1 MKKTIAL
8 LTAACLLLAGCQLN
22 SQKSEP
28 GAATD
33 SAVITTDSSGN
44 GAGATA
50 SGQNATL
57 GYDWTQ
63 NDDKSAGSDASQIP
77 VPEIDDSADQT
88 LFTFSQMSLINNE
101 LAEIVPDDNYRTTY
115 EVFVYSFADSNG
127 DGIGDLNGLYDNLG
141 YINDGQPSSGM
152 DLSAGEIWLMPIFPS
167 PTYHKYDTT
176 NYMDIDPAYGTLE
189 DFDKLLKECHARG
202 INVILD
208 LALNHTSTEHP
219 WFLAAKDYLEKL
231 PAGKDPVKDECPYVW
246 YYTFSREQ
254 YPGFVPMDDTWYY
267 EARFWE
273 GMPDLNLSTPEVRN
287 ELSTIMKFWLDR
299 GVDGFRLDAVTSY
312 YTDNRD
318 GNMEFMKW
326 VADTVHGINPK
337 AYLVAEAWTD
347 QSSYASYYSTGVN
360 SFFDFAYSGADG
372 IIAQTVRGNMS
383 AKSFAESL
391 ANEENLYSSI
401 NEHFINAPFYTNH
414 DMPRSAGYYADDD
427 GSHTKLAGALNLLMT
442 GNAFVYY
449 GEELGMMGSGK
460 DPNYRAPMY
469 WISED
474 EYTVADAGTAAG
486 TEAKIEADTKAVETK
501 TEADSKTTEAKAET
515 DTKDTTATAEADSKA
530 VAKTEADTKT
540 TEAKTEAD
548 PKATAA
554 KAEADSKAAGS
565 ETRAEVKMVEQ
576 EMSDMMCD
584 GPAEIDNFAMKFGS
598 AYSQTSGE
606 YSIFNYYRNAIR
618 IRNSFPVIARGRTAV
633 DYDRTNDSVAAF
645 TRRNPD
651 GKDDPVEIF
660 LNSTDKP
667 ASVDISGSDFKEL
680 KAVLTVSSDEV
691 MLEGTT
697 LTLPAFGICVLGESK

>member
-8 LTAACLLLAGCQLN
+8 LTAACLLLSGCQLN

-33 SAVITTDSSGN
+33 SAAQALDSSGS
-44 GAGATA
+44 GANATA
-50 SGQNATL
+50 SGQGATL

-63 NDDKSAGSDASQIP
+63 NDDKSAGSDTSQVP
-77 VPEIDDSADQT
+77 VPEMDAEDDQT
-88 LFTFSQMSLINNE
+88 LFTFSQMSLLNNE
-101 LAEIVPDDNYRTTY
+101 LSEIVPEDNYRTTY

-312 YTDNRD
+312 YTDNPD
-318 GNMEFMKW
+318 GNKEFMKW

-360 SFFDFAYSGADG
+360 SFFDFAYSGANG
-372 IIAQTVRGNMS
+372 IIARTVNGTMS
-383 AKSFAESL
+383 AKSYAESL
-391 ANEENLYSSI
+391 VNEENLYSSV

-414 DMPRSAGYYADDD
+414 DMPRSAGYYATDD
-427 GSHTKLAGALNLLMT
+427 SSRTKFAGALNLLMT

-474 EYTVADAGTAAG
+474 EYTAVDAGAG
-486 TEAKIEADTKAVETK
+486 NGTGAETKADSKAAETK
-501 TEADSKTTEAKAET
+501 TEADSKAAETKTEADKKTTEAKAE
-515 DTKDTTATAEADSKA
+515 ADSKA
-530 VAKTEADTKT
+530 A
-540 TEAKTEAD
+540 EAKT
-548 PKATAA
+548 
-554 KAEADSKAAGS
+554 EADSKAAGS

-576 EMSDMMCD
+576 DMRDMMCD
-584 GPAEIDNFAMKFGS
+584 GPAEMDNFKMKFGS
-598 AYSQTSGE
+598 AYSQVSDE

-618 IRNSFPVIARGRTAV
+618 IRNSFPVIARGRTTV
-633 DYDRTNDSVAAF
+633 DYDRTNDFIAAF
-645 TRRNPD
+645 TRKDPE
-651 GKDDPVEIF
+651 GKYEPVEIF
-660 LNSTDKP
+660 INSTNQP
-667 ASVDISGSDFKEL
+667 ASVDISGSDMREL
-680 KAVLTVSSDEV
+680 RAILTVSSDEV
-691 MLEGTT
+691 VLDDTK
-697 LTLPAFGICVLGESK
+697 LTLPAFGICVLGQTE

>member
-8 LTAACLLLAGCQLN
+8 LTAACLLLGGCQLN

-33 SAVITTDSSGN
+33 SAVIATDSSGS
-44 GAGATA
+44 GANAA
-50 SGQNATL
+50 APGQGATL

-63 NDDKSAGSDASQIP
+63 NDDKSADSDTSQVP
-77 VPEIDDSADQT
+77 VPEMDAEDDQT

-101 LAEIVPDDNYRTTY
+101 LSEIVPEDNYRTTY

-127 DGIGDLNGLYDNLG
+127 DGVGDLNGLYDNLG

-176 NYMDIDPAYGTLE
+176 NYMDIDPVYGTLE

-219 WFLAAKDYLEKL
+219 WFLAAKEYLEKL

-312 YTDNRD
+312 YTDNPD
-318 GNMEFMKW
+318 GNKEFMKW

-337 AYLVAEAWTD
+337 AYLVAEAGTD
-347 QSSYASYYSTGVN
+347 HSSYASYYSTGVN

-391 ANEENLYSSI
+391 ANEENLYSSV
-401 NEHFINAPFYTNH
+401 NDHFINAPFYTNH
-414 DMPRSAGYYADDD
+414 DMPRSAGYYGDDD
-427 GSHTKLAGALNLLMT
+427 GPRTKLAGALNLLMT

-449 GEELGMMGSGK
+449 GEELGMTGSGK

-469 WISED
+469 WISEE
-474 EYTVADAGTAAG
+474 EYNTADAGAENG
-486 TEAKIEADTKAVETK
+486 TG
-501 TEADSKTTEAKAET
+501 
-515 DTKDTTATAEADSKA
+515 
-530 VAKTEADTKT
+530 AKTEADTKAAKVNPEADSKA
-540 TEAKTEAD
+540 TEAKT
-548 PKATAA
+548 
-554 KAEADSKAAGS
+554 EADSKAAGS
-565 ETRAEVKMVEQ
+565 ETRAEVKMIEQ
-576 EMSDMMCD
+576 EMHDMMCD
-584 GPAEIDNFAMKFGS
+584 GPAEMDSFAMKFGS
-598 AYSQTSGE
+598 AYSQISDE

-618 IRNSFPVIARGRTAV
+618 IRNSFPVIARGRTTV

-645 TRRNPD
+645 TRRDPD
-651 GKDDPVEIF
+651 GKYEPVEIF
-660 LNSTDKP
+660 INSTDKP
-667 ASVDISGSDFKEL
+667 ASVDITGSDFRNL
-680 KAVLTVSSDEV
+680 RAVLTVSSDEV
-691 MLEGTT
+691 LLDGTT
-697 LTLPAFGICVLGESK
+697 LALPAFGICVLGETK

>member
-8 LTAACLLLAGCQLN
+8 LTAACLLLGGCQLN

-33 SAVITTDSSGN
+33 SAVIATDSSGS
-44 GAGATA
+44 GANAA
-50 SGQNATL
+50 APGQGATL

-63 NDDKSAGSDASQIP
+63 NDDKSAGSDASQVP
-77 VPEIDDSADQT
+77 VPEMDAADDQT

-101 LAEIVPDDNYRTTY
+101 LAETAPDDNYRTTY
-115 EVFVYSFADSNG
+115 EVFVYSFADSDG

-152 DLSAGEIWLMPIFPS
+152 DLSVGEIWLMPIFPS

-176 NYMDIDPAYGTLE
+176 NYMDVDPAYGTLE

-219 WFLAAKDYLEKL
+219 WFLAAKEYLEKL

-312 YTDNRD
+312 YTDNPD
-318 GNMEFMKW
+318 GNMEFMRW

-372 IIAQTVRGNMS
+372 IIAQTARGNMS

-427 GSHTKLAGALNLLMT
+427 GPRTKLAGALNLLMT

-474 EYTVADAGTAAG
+474 ECDAAGAGDEAGTG
-486 TEAKIEADTKAVETK
+486 AKIEADT
-501 TEADSKTTEAKAET
+501 
-515 DTKDTTATAEADSKA
+515 
-530 VAKTEADTKT
+530 
-540 TEAKTEAD
+540 
-548 PKATAA
+548 
-554 KAEADSKAAGS
+554 KAAGS
-565 ETRAEVKMVEQ
+565 ETRAEVKMIEQ

-584 GPAEIDNFAMKFGS
+584 GPAEMDKFTMKFGS
-598 AYSQTSGE
+598 AYSQISDE

-645 TRRNPD
+645 TRKDPA
-651 GKDDPVEIF
+651 GKYEPVEIF
-660 LNSTDKP
+660 INSTGEP
-667 ASVDISGSDFKEL
+667 ASVDISGSDLREL

-691 MLEGTT
+691 MLDGTT
-697 LTLPAFGICVLGESK
+697 LTLPAFGICVLGESG

>member
-8 LTAACLLLAGCQLN
+8 LTAACLLLGGCQLN

-33 SAVITTDSSGN
+33 SAVIATDSSGS
-44 GAGATA
+44 GANAA
-50 SGQNATL
+50 APGQDATL

-63 NDDKSAGSDASQIP
+63 NDDKSTGSDASQVP
-77 VPEIDDSADQT
+77 VPEMDAEDDQT

-101 LAEIVPDDNYRTTY
+101 LAETVPDDNYRTTY

-219 WFLAAKDYLEKL
+219 WFLAAKEYLEKL

-312 YTDNRD
+312 YTDNPD

-372 IIAQTVRGNMS
+372 IIAQTARGNMS

-427 GSHTKLAGALNLLMT
+427 GPRTKLAGALNLLMT

-474 EYTVADAGTAAG
+474 ECDAAGAGDEAGTG
-486 TEAKIEADTKAVETK
+486 AKIEADTKAAETKAEADSKAAETK
-501 TEADSKTTEAKAET
+501 TEADTKAAEAK
-515 DTKDTTATAEADSKA
+515 AEADSKA
-530 VAKTEADTKT
+530 AETKTEADTKT
-540 TEAKTEAD
+540 TEAKVEAD
-548 PKATAA
+548 T
-554 KAEADSKAAGS
+554 KAAGS

-584 GPAEIDNFAMKFGS
+584 GPAEMDNFAMKFGS
-598 AYSQTSGE
+598 AYSQISDE

-618 IRNSFPVIARGRTAV
+618 IRNSFPVIARGRTVV

-645 TRRNPD
+645 TRKDSD
-651 GKDDPVEIF
+651 GKYEPVEIF
-660 LNSTDKP
+660 INSTSEP
-667 ASVDISGSDFKEL
+667 ASVDITGSDFREL

-691 MLEGTT
+691 MLDGTT

>member
-8 LTAACLLLAGCQLN
+8 LTAACLLLGGCQLN

-28 GAATD
+28 GAAAN
-33 SAVITTDSSGN
+33 SAVIATDSSGN
-44 GAGATA
+44 A
-50 SGQNATL
+50 SGAEESGQDAAI

-63 NDDKSAGSDASQIP
+63 KDDKSADSAESQIP
-77 VPEIDDSADQT
+77 VPEMDDAADQT
-88 LFTFSQMSLINNE
+88 LFTFSQMGLINNE
-101 LAEIVPDDNYRTTY
+101 LAEVIPDDNYRTTY
-115 EVFVYSFADSNG
+115 EVFVYSFADSDG

-141 YINDGQPSSGM
+141 YINDGQPSSGV

-189 DFDKLLKECHARG
+189 DFDKLLNECHARG

-219 WFLAAKDYLEKL
+219 WFLAAKEYLKNL

-254 YPGFVPMDDTWYY
+254 YPGFVPMDGTWYY

-312 YTDNRD
+312 YTDNPD

-391 ANEENLYSSI
+391 ANEENLYSSV
-401 NEHFINAPFYTNH
+401 NDHFINAPFYTNH
-414 DMPRSAGYYADDD
+414 DMPRSAGYYGDDD
-427 GSHTKLAGALNLLMT
+427 GPRTKLAGALNLLMT

-449 GEELGMMGSGK
+449 GEELGMTGSGK

-469 WISED
+469 WISEE
-474 EYTVADAGTAAG
+474 EYNTADAGAENG
-486 TEAKIEADTKAVETK
+486 TG
-501 TEADSKTTEAKAET
+501 
-515 DTKDTTATAEADSKA
+515 
-530 VAKTEADTKT
+530 AKTEADTKAAKVNPEADSKA
-540 TEAKTEAD
+540 TEAKT
-548 PKATAA
+548 
-554 KAEADSKAAGS
+554 EADSKAAGS
-565 ETRAEVKMVEQ
+565 ETRAEVKMIEQ
-576 EMSDMMCD
+576 EMHDMMCD
-584 GPAEIDNFAMKFGS
+584 GPAEMDSFAMKFGS
-598 AYSQTSGE
+598 AYSQISDE

-618 IRNSFPVIARGRTAV
+618 IRNSFPVIARGRTTV

-645 TRRNPD
+645 TRRDPD
-651 GKDDPVEIF
+651 GKYEPVEIII
-660 LNSTDKP
+660 NSTDKP
-667 ASVDISGSDFKEL
+667 ASVDITGSDFRNL
-680 KAVLTVSSDEV
+680 RAVLTVSSDEV
-691 MLEGTT
+691 VLNDNN
-697 LTLPAFGICVLGESK
+697 LTLPAFGICVLGETK

>member
-8 LTAACLLLAGCQLN
+8 LTAACLLLGGCQLN

-28 GAATD
+28 GAAAN
-33 SAVITTDSSGN
+33 SAVIATDSSGN
-44 GAGATA
+44 A
-50 SGQNATL
+50 SGAEESGQDAAI

-63 NDDKSAGSDASQIP
+63 KDDKSADSAESQIP
-77 VPEIDDSADQT
+77 VPEMDDAADQT
-88 LFTFSQMSLINNE
+88 LFTFSQMGLINNE
-101 LAEIVPDDNYRTTY
+101 LAEVIPDDNYRTTY
-115 EVFVYSFADSNG
+115 EVFVYSFADSDG

-141 YINDGQPSSGM
+141 YINDGQPSSGV

-189 DFDKLLKECHARG
+189 DFDKLLNECHARG

-219 WFLAAKDYLEKL
+219 WFLAAKEYLKNL

-254 YPGFVPMDDTWYY
+254 YPGFVPMDGTWYY

-312 YTDNRD
+312 YTDNPD

-391 ANEENLYSSI
+391 ANEENLYSSV
-401 NEHFINAPFYTNH
+401 NDHFINAPFYTNH
-414 DMPRSAGYYADDD
+414 DMPRSAGYYGDDD
-427 GSHTKLAGALNLLMT
+427 GPRTKLAGALNLLMT

-449 GEELGMMGSGK
+449 GEELGMTGSGK

-469 WISED
+469 WISEE
-474 EYTVADAGTAAG
+474 EYNTADAGAENG
-486 TEAKIEADTKAVETK
+486 TG
-501 TEADSKTTEAKAET
+501 
-515 DTKDTTATAEADSKA
+515 
-530 VAKTEADTKT
+530 AKTEADTKAAKVNPEADSKA
-540 TEAKTEAD
+540 TEAKT
-548 PKATAA
+548 
-554 KAEADSKAAGS
+554 EADSKAAGS
-565 ETRAEVKMVEQ
+565 ETRAEVKIIEQ
-576 EMSDMMCD
+576 EMHDMMCD
-584 GPAEIDNFAMKFGS
+584 GPTEMDSFAMKFGS
-598 AYSQTSGE
+598 AYSQISDE

-633 DYDRTNDSVAAF
+633 DYDRTNDSVTAF
-645 TRRNPD
+645 TRREPD
-651 GKDDPVEIF
+651 GKYEPVEIF
-660 LNSTDKP
+660 INSTDKP
-667 ASVDISGSDFKEL
+667 ASVDISGSNFKEL
-680 KAVLTVSSDEV
+680 RAVLTVSSDEV
-691 MLEGTT
+691 LLDGTT
-697 LTLPAFGICVLGESK
+697 LALPAFGICVLGETR

>member
-8 LTAACLLLAGCQLN
+8 LTAACLLLGGCQLN

-28 GAATD
+28 GAAAN
-33 SAVITTDSSGN
+33 SAVIATDSSGN
-44 GAGATA
+44 A
-50 SGQNATL
+50 SGAEESGQDAAI

-63 NDDKSAGSDASQIP
+63 KDDKSADSAESQIP
-77 VPEIDDSADQT
+77 VPEMDDAADQT
-88 LFTFSQMSLINNE
+88 LFTFSQMGLINNE
-101 LAEIVPDDNYRTTY
+101 LAEVIPDDNYRTTY
-115 EVFVYSFADSNG
+115 EVFVYSFADSDG

-141 YINDGQPSSGM
+141 YINDGQPSSGV

-189 DFDKLLKECHARG
+189 DFDKLLNECHARG

-219 WFLAAKDYLEKL
+219 WFLAAKEYLKNL

-254 YPGFVPMDDTWYY
+254 YPGFVPMDGTWYY

-312 YTDNRD
+312 YTDNPD

-391 ANEENLYSSI
+391 ANEENLYSSV
-401 NEHFINAPFYTNH
+401 NDHFINAPFYTNH
-414 DMPRSAGYYADDD
+414 DMPRSAGYYGDDD
-427 GSHTKLAGALNLLMT
+427 GPRTKLAGALNLLMT

-449 GEELGMMGSGK
+449 GEELGMTGSGK

-469 WISED
+469 WISEE
-474 EYTVADAGTAAG
+474 EYNTADAGAENG
-486 TEAKIEADTKAVETK
+486 TG
-501 TEADSKTTEAKAET
+501 
-515 DTKDTTATAEADSKA
+515 
-530 VAKTEADTKT
+530 AKTEADTKAAKVNPEADSKA
-540 TEAKTEAD
+540 TEAKT
-548 PKATAA
+548 
-554 KAEADSKAAGS
+554 EADSKAAGS
-565 ETRAEVKMVEQ
+565 ETRAEVKMIEQ
-576 EMSDMMCD
+576 EMHDMMCD
-584 GPAEIDNFAMKFGS
+584 GPAEMDSFAMKFGS
-598 AYSQTSGE
+598 AYSQISDE

-633 DYDRTNDSVAAF
+633 DYDRTNDSVTAF
-645 TRRNPD
+645 TRREPD
-651 GKDDPVEIF
+651 GKYEPVEIF
-660 LNSTDKP
+660 INSTDQP
-667 ASVDISGSDFKEL
+667 ASVDISGSNFKEL
-680 KAVLTVSSDEV
+680 RAVLTVSSDEV
-691 MLEGTT
+691 LLDGTT
-697 LTLPAFGICVLGESK
+697 LALPAFGICVLGETK

>member
-8 LTAACLLLAGCQLN
+8 LTAACLLLGGCQLN

-33 SAVITTDSSGN
+33 SAVIATDSSGS
-44 GAGATA
+44 GANSAA
-50 SGQNATL
+50 PGQGATL

-63 NDDKSAGSDASQIP
+63 NDDKSAGSDASQVP
-77 VPEIDDSADQT
+77 VPEMDAADDQT

-101 LAEIVPDDNYRTTY
+101 LAETAPDDNYRTTY
-115 EVFVYSFADSNG
+115 EVFVYSFADSDG

-176 NYMDIDPAYGTLE
+176 NYMDVDPAYGTLE

-219 WFLAAKDYLEKL
+219 WFLAAKEYLEKL

-312 YTDNRD
+312 YTDNPD
-318 GNMEFMKW
+318 GNMEFMRW

-372 IIAQTVRGNMS
+372 IIAQTARGNMS

-427 GSHTKLAGALNLLMT
+427 GPRTKLAGALNLLMT

-474 EYTVADAGTAAG
+474 ECDAAGAGDEAGTG
-486 TEAKIEADTKAVETK
+486 AKIEADTKAAEAK
-501 TEADSKTTEAKAET
+501 TEADSE
-515 DTKDTTATAEADSKA
+515 
-530 VAKTEADTKT
+530 T

-554 KAEADSKAAGS
+554 KAEADSKAAETKTEADTKTTEAKVEADSKAAGS
-565 ETRAEVKMVEQ
+565 ETRAEVKMIEQ

-584 GPAEIDNFAMKFGS
+584 GPAEMDKFTMKFGS
-598 AYSQTSGE
+598 AYSQISDE

-645 TRRNPD
+645 TRKDSD
-651 GKDDPVEIF
+651 GKYEPVEIF
-660 LNSTDKP
+660 INSTSEP
-667 ASVDISGSDFKEL
+667 ASVDITGSDLREL
-680 KAVLTVSSDEV
+680 KAVLTVSSDKV
-691 MLEGTT
+691 MLDGTT
-697 LTLPAFGICVLGESK
+697 LTLPAFGICVMGEAK

>member
-8 LTAACLLLAGCQLN
+8 LTAACLLLGGCQLN

-33 SAVITTDSSGN
+33 SAVIATDSSES
-44 GAGATA
+44 GANAA
-50 SGQNATL
+50 APGQGATL

-63 NDDKSAGSDASQIP
+63 NDDKSAGSDTSQVP
-77 VPEIDDSADQT
+77 VPEMDAEDDQT

-101 LAEIVPDDNYRTTY
+101 LSEIVSEDNYRTTY

-219 WFLAAKDYLEKL
+219 WFLAAKEYLEKL

-372 IIAQTVRGNMS
+372 IIAQTAKGNMS

-391 ANEENLYSSI
+391 ANEENLYSSV

-427 GSHTKLAGALNLLMT
+427 GPRTKLAGALNLLMT

-469 WISED
+469 WISDD
-474 EYTVADAGTAAG
+474 EYSAADAG
-486 TEAKIEADTKAVETK
+486 
-501 TEADSKTTEAKAET
+501 AE
-515 DTKDTTATAEADSKA
+515 
-530 VAKTEADTKT
+530 
-540 TEAKTEAD
+540 
-548 PKATAA
+548 A
-554 KAEADSKAAGS
+554 KAEADTKAAGS
-565 ETRAEVKMVEQ
+565 ETRAEVKMIEQ

-584 GPAEIDNFAMKFGS
+584 GPAEMDNFTMKFGS
-598 AYSQTSGE
+598 AYSQTSDE

-645 TRRNPD
+645 TRRDPE
-651 GKDDPVEIF
+651 GKYEPVEIF
-660 LNSTDKP
+660 INSTDKS
-667 ASVDISGSDFKEL
+667 ASVDISGSDFREL

-691 MLEGTT
+691 MLDGTT
-697 LTLPAFGICVLGESK
+697 LTLPAFGICVLEESK

>member
-8 LTAACLLLAGCQLN
+8 LTAACLLLGGCQLN

-28 GAATD
+28 VVAAD
-33 SAVITTDSSGN
+33 STAQTTDSSEN
-44 GAGATA
+44 GAGAA
-50 SGQNATL
+50 ESGQDATL

-63 NDDKSAGSDASQIP
+63 KGDTSTDSAESQIP
-77 VPEIDDSADQT
+77 VPEMDAEDDQT

-101 LAEIVPDDNYRTTY
+101 LAETVPDDNYRTTY
-115 EVFVYSFADSNG
+115 EVFVYSFADSDG
-127 DGIGDLNGLYDNLG
+127 DGIGDLNGLCDNLG

-337 AYLVAEAWTD
+337 AYLVAEAWMD

-372 IIAQTVRGNMS
+372 IIAQTARGNMS

-391 ANEENLYSSI
+391 ANEENLYSSV

-427 GSHTKLAGALNLLMT
+427 GSRIKLAGALNLLMT

-474 EYTVADAGTAAG
+474 ECDAAGAGDGAGTG
-486 TEAKIEADTKAVETK
+486 AKTKVDTKTAEVK
-501 TEADSKTTEAKAET
+501 TEADSEATEAKP
-515 DTKDTTATAEADSKA
+515 EADS
-530 VAKTEADTKT
+530 E
-540 TEAKTEAD
+540 
-548 PKATAA
+548 
-554 KAEADSKAAGS
+554 AAGS
-565 ETRAEVKMVEQ
+565 ETRAEIKMIEQ
-576 EMSDMMCD
+576 EMSDMMCN
-584 GPAEIDNFAMKFGS
+584 GPAEMDNFTMKFGS
-598 AYSQTSGE
+598 AYSQTSDE

-633 DYDRTNDSVAAF
+633 DYDRTNDSVVAF
-645 TRRNPD
+645 TRKD
-651 GKDDPVEIF
+651 LEGKYEPVEIF
-660 LNSTDKP
+660 INSTSEP
-667 ASVDISGSDFKEL
+667 SSVDISGSDFKEL
-680 KAVLTVSSDEV
+680 RAVLTVSSDEV
-691 MLEGTT
+691 MLDGTT
-697 LTLPAFGICVLGESK
+697 LTLPAFGICVLGETR

>member
-8 LTAACLLLAGCQLN
+8 LTAACLLLGGCQLN

-28 GAATD
+28 GAAAN
-33 SAVITTDSSGN
+33 SAVIATDSSGN
-44 GAGATA
+44 A
-50 SGQNATL
+50 SGAEESGQDAAI

-63 NDDKSAGSDASQIP
+63 KDDKSADSAESQIP
-77 VPEIDDSADQT
+77 VPEMDDAADQT
-88 LFTFSQMSLINNE
+88 LFTFSQMGLINNE
-101 LAEIVPDDNYRTTY
+101 LAEVIPDDNYRTTY
-115 EVFVYSFADSNG
+115 EVFVYSFADSDG

-141 YINDGQPSSGM
+141 YINDGQPSSGV

-189 DFDKLLKECHARG
+189 DFDKLLNECHARG

-219 WFLAAKDYLEKL
+219 WFLAAKEYLKNL

-254 YPGFVPMDDTWYY
+254 YPGFVPMDGTWYY

-312 YTDNRD
+312 YTDNPD

-391 ANEENLYSSI
+391 ANEENLYSSV
-401 NEHFINAPFYTNH
+401 NDHFINAPFYTNH
-414 DMPRSAGYYADDD
+414 DMPRSAGYYGDDD
-427 GSHTKLAGALNLLMT
+427 GPRTKLAGALNLLMT

-449 GEELGMMGSGK
+449 GEELGMTGSGK

-469 WISED
+469 WISEE
-474 EYTVADAGTAAG
+474 EYNTADAGAENG
-486 TEAKIEADTKAVETK
+486 TG
-501 TEADSKTTEAKAET
+501 
-515 DTKDTTATAEADSKA
+515 
-530 VAKTEADTKT
+530 AKTEADTKAAKVNPEADSKA
-540 TEAKTEAD
+540 TEAKT
-548 PKATAA
+548 
-554 KAEADSKAAGS
+554 EADSKAAGS
-565 ETRAEVKMVEQ
+565 ETRAEVKMIEQ
-576 EMSDMMCD
+576 EMHDMMCD
-584 GPAEIDNFAMKFGS
+584 GPAEMDSFAMKFGS
-598 AYSQTSGE
+598 AYSQISDE

-618 IRNSFPVIARGRTAV
+618 IRNSFPVIARGRTTV

-645 TRRNPD
+645 TRRDPE
-651 GKDDPVEIF
+651 GKYEPVEIF
-660 LNSTDKP
+660 INSTDKS
-667 ASVDISGSDFKEL
+667 ASVDITGSDFREL

-691 MLEGTT
+691 MLDGTT
-697 LTLPAFGICVLGESK
+697 LTLPAFGICVLGEAK

>member
-8 LTAACLLLAGCQLN
+8 LTAACLLLGGCQLN

-33 SAVITTDSSGN
+33 SVISSMDSLDD
-44 GAGATA
+44 GANAAAPDQG
-50 SGQNATL
+50 ATL

-63 NDDKSAGSDASQIP
+63 NDDKSAGSNASQIP
-77 VPEIDDSADQT
+77 VPEMDAADDQP

-101 LAEIVPDDNYRTTY
+101 LAETVPDDNYRTTY

-176 NYMDIDPAYGTLE
+176 NYMDVDPAYGTLE

-219 WFLAAKDYLEKL
+219 WFLAAKEYLEKL

-312 YTDNRD
+312 YTDNPD
-318 GNMEFMKW
+318 GNKEFMKW

-372 IIAQTVRGNMS
+372 IIAQTVRGDMS
-383 AKSFAESL
+383 AKSYAESL
-391 ANEENLYSSI
+391 ANEENLYSSV

-427 GSHTKLAGALNLLMT
+427 GPRTKLAGALNLLMT

-474 EYTVADAGTAAG
+474 ECDAAGAGDEAGTG
-486 TEAKIEADTKAVETK
+486 AKIEADTKA
-501 TEADSKTTEAKAET
+501 AEAK
-515 DTKDTTATAEADSKA
+515 AEADSKA
-530 VAKTEADTKT
+530 AETKTEADTKT
-540 TEAKTEAD
+540 TEAK
-548 PKATAA
+548 
-554 KAEADSKAAGS
+554 AEADSKAA
-565 ETRAEVKMVEQ
+565 ETKTEADTKTTEAKAEADMVEQ

-584 GPAEIDNFAMKFGS
+584 GPAEMDNFAMKFDS
-598 AYSQTSGE
+598 AYSQISDE

-645 TRRNPD
+645 TRKDSD
-651 GKDDPVEIF
+651 GKYEPVEIF
-660 LNSTDKP
+660 INSTSEP
-667 ASVDISGSDFKEL
+667 TSVDITGSDFREL

-691 MLEGTT
+691 MLDGTA
-697 LTLPAFGICVLGESK
+697 LTLPAFGICVLG

>member
-8 LTAACLLLAGCQLN
+8 LTAACLLLGGCQLN

-28 GAATD
+28 GAAAN
-33 SAVITTDSSGN
+33 SAVIATDSSGN
-44 GAGATA
+44 A
-50 SGQNATL
+50 SGAEESGQDAAI

-63 NDDKSAGSDASQIP
+63 KDDKSADSAESQIP
-77 VPEIDDSADQT
+77 VPEMDDTADQT

-101 LAEIVPDDNYRTTY
+101 LAETVPDDNYRTTY
-115 EVFVYSFADSNG
+115 EVFVYSFADSDG

-141 YINDGQPSSGM
+141 YINDGQPSSGV

-176 NYMDIDPAYGTLE
+176 NYMDVDPAYGTLE

-208 LALNHTSTEHP
+208 LALNQTSTEHP
-219 WFLAAKDYLEKL
+219 WFLAAKEYLEKL
-231 PAGKDPVKDECPYVW
+231 PAGKDPVKDECPYVR

-372 IIAQTVRGNMS
+372 IIAQTAKGNMS

-414 DMPRSAGYYADDD
+414 DMPRSAGYYAADD
-427 GSHTKLAGALNLLMT
+427 GNRTKLAGALNLLMT

-469 WISED
+469 WISDD
-474 EYTVADAGTAAG
+474 EYSAAGAGDEAGTG
-486 TEAKIEADTKAVETK
+486 AKIEADTKA
-501 TEADSKTTEAKAET
+501 AEAK
-515 DTKDTTATAEADSKA
+515 AEADSKA
-530 VAKTEADTKT
+530 AETKTETDSKAAETKTEADTKT

-548 PKATAA
+548 SIAAKA

-565 ETRAEVKMVEQ
+565 ETRAEVKMIEQ

-584 GPAEIDNFAMKFGS
+584 GPAEMDNFTMKFGS
-598 AYSQTSGE
+598 AYSQTSDE

-618 IRNSFPVIARGRTAV
+618 IRNSFPVIARGRTSV

-645 TRRNPD
+645 TRRDPE
-651 GKDDPVEIF
+651 GKYEPVEIF
-660 LNSTDKP
+660 INSTDKS
-667 ASVDISGSDFKEL
+667 ASVDISGSDFREL

-691 MLEGTT
+691 MLDGTT
-697 LTLPAFGICVLGESK
+697 LTLPAFGICVLEESK

>member
-8 LTAACLLLAGCQLN
+8 LTAACLLLGGCQLN

-28 GAATD
+28 GAAAN
-33 SAVITTDSSGN
+33 SAVIATDSSGN
-44 GAGATA
+44 A
-50 SGQNATL
+50 SGAEESGQDAAI

-63 NDDKSAGSDASQIP
+63 KDDKSADSAESQIP
-77 VPEIDDSADQT
+77 VPEMDDAADQT
-88 LFTFSQMSLINNE
+88 LFTFSQMGLINNE
-101 LAEIVPDDNYRTTY
+101 LAEVIPDDNYRTTY
-115 EVFVYSFADSNG
+115 EVFVYSFADSDG

-141 YINDGQPSSGM
+141 YINDGQPSSGV

-189 DFDKLLKECHARG
+189 DFDKLLNECHARG

-219 WFLAAKDYLEKL
+219 WFLAAKEYLKNL

-254 YPGFVPMDDTWYY
+254 YPGFVPMDGTWYY

-312 YTDNRD
+312 YTDNPD

-372 IIAQTVRGNMS
+372 IIAQTAKGNMS

-391 ANEENLYSSI
+391 ANEENLYSSV
-401 NEHFINAPFYTNH
+401 NDHFINAPFYTNH
-414 DMPRSAGYYADDD
+414 DMPRSAGYYGDDD
-427 GSHTKLAGALNLLMT
+427 GPRTKLAGALNLLMT

-449 GEELGMMGSGK
+449 GEELGMTGSGK

-469 WISED
+469 WISEE
-474 EYTVADAGTAAG
+474 EYNTADAGAENG
-486 TEAKIEADTKAVETK
+486 TG
-501 TEADSKTTEAKAET
+501 
-515 DTKDTTATAEADSKA
+515 
-530 VAKTEADTKT
+530 AKTEADTKAAKVNPEADSKA
-540 TEAKTEAD
+540 TEAKT
-548 PKATAA
+548 
-554 KAEADSKAAGS
+554 EADSKAAGS
-565 ETRAEVKMVEQ
+565 ETRAEVKIIEQ
-576 EMSDMMCD
+576 EMHDMMCD
-584 GPAEIDNFAMKFGS
+584 GPTEMDSFAMKFGS
-598 AYSQTSGE
+598 AYSQISDE

-645 TRRNPD
+645 TRRDPD
-651 GKDDPVEIF
+651 GKYEPVEIF
-660 LNSTDKP
+660 INSTDKP
-667 ASVDISGSDFKEL
+667 ASVDISGSNFKEL
-680 KAVLTVSSDEV
+680 RAVLTVSSDEV
-691 MLEGTT
+691 LLDGTT
-697 LTLPAFGICVLGESK
+697 LALPAFGICVLGETR

>member
-8 LTAACLLLAGCQLN
+8 LTAACLLLGGCQLK
-22 SQKSEP
+22 SQNSEP
-28 GAATD
+28 GAAEN
-33 SAVITTDSSGN
+33 SAVSSIDSTESGSN
-44 GAGATA
+44 ATA
-50 SGQNATL
+50 SGQSATL

-63 NDDKSAGSDASQIP
+63 NDDKSAVSDASQVP
-77 VPEIDDSADQT
+77 VPEMDAEDDQT

-101 LAEIVPDDNYRTTY
+101 LAETVPDDNYRTTY

-254 YPGFVPMDDTWYY
+254 YPGFVPMDGTWYY

-287 ELSTIMKFWLDR
+287 ELSTIMKFWLVR

-312 YTDNRD
+312 YTDNPD
-318 GNMEFMKW
+318 GNKEFIKW

-372 IIAQTVRGNMS
+372 IIAQTAKGNMS

-391 ANEENLYSSI
+391 ANEENLYSSV
-401 NEHFINAPFYTNH
+401 NDHFINAPFYTNH
-414 DMPRSAGYYADDD
+414 DMPRSAGYYGDDD
-427 GSHTKLAGALNLLMT
+427 GPRTKLAGALNLLMT

-469 WISED
+469 WISEE
-474 EYTVADAGTAAG
+474 EYTAADAGAGNG
-486 TEAKIEADTKAVETK
+486 TEAGTK
-501 TEADSKTTEAKAET
+501 ADSKTIE
-515 DTKDTTATAEADSKA
+515 
-530 VAKTEADTKT
+530 
-540 TEAKTEAD
+540 
-548 PKATAA
+548 A
-554 KAEADSKAAGS
+554 KAEADSNAAGS

-584 GPAEIDNFAMKFGS
+584 GPAEMDNFAMKFGS
-598 AYSQTSGE
+598 AYSQTSDE

-645 TRRNPD
+645 TRTDPE
-651 GKDDPVEIF
+651 GKYEPVEIF
-660 LNSTDKP
+660 INSTSEP
-667 ASVDISGSDFKEL
+667 ASVDISGSDFREL
-680 KAVLTVSSDEV
+680 RAVLTVSSHEV
-691 MLEGTT
+691 MLDGTT
-697 LTLPAFGICVLGESK
+697 LTLPAFGICVLGEAK

>member
-8 LTAACLLLAGCQLN
+8 LTAACLLLGGCQLN

-28 GAATD
+28 GAAAN
-33 SAVITTDSSGN
+33 SAVIATDSSGN
-44 GAGATA
+44 A
-50 SGQNATL
+50 SGAEESGQDAAI

-63 NDDKSAGSDASQIP
+63 KDDKSADSAESQIP
-77 VPEIDDSADQT
+77 VPEMDDAANQT
-88 LFTFSQMSLINNE
+88 LFTFSQMGLINNE
-101 LAEIVPDDNYRTTY
+101 LAEVIPDDNYRTTY
-115 EVFVYSFADSNG
+115 EVFVYSFADSDG

-141 YINDGQPSSGM
+141 YINDGQPSSGV

-189 DFDKLLKECHARG
+189 DFDKLLNECHARG

-219 WFLAAKDYLEKL
+219 WFLAAKEYLKNL

-254 YPGFVPMDDTWYY
+254 YPGFVPMDGTWYY

-312 YTDNRD
+312 YTDNPD

-391 ANEENLYSSI
+391 ANEENLYSSV
-401 NEHFINAPFYTNH
+401 NDHFINAPFYTNH
-414 DMPRSAGYYADDD
+414 DMPRSAGYYGDDD
-427 GSHTKLAGALNLLMT
+427 GPRTKLAGALNLLMT

-449 GEELGMMGSGK
+449 GEELGMTGSGK

-469 WISED
+469 WISEE
-474 EYTVADAGTAAG
+474 EYNTADAGAENG
-486 TEAKIEADTKAVETK
+486 TG
-501 TEADSKTTEAKAET
+501 
-515 DTKDTTATAEADSKA
+515 
-530 VAKTEADTKT
+530 AKTEADTKAAKVNPEADSKA
-540 TEAKTEAD
+540 TEAKT
-548 PKATAA
+548 
-554 KAEADSKAAGS
+554 EADSKAAGS
-565 ETRAEVKMVEQ
+565 ETRAEVKMIEQ
-576 EMSDMMCD
+576 EMHDMMCD
-584 GPAEIDNFAMKFGS
+584 GPAEMDSFAMKFGS
-598 AYSQTSGE
+598 AYSQISDE

-618 IRNSFPVIARGRTAV
+618 IRNSFPVIARGRTTV

-645 TRRNPD
+645 TRRDPD
-651 GKDDPVEIF
+651 GKYEPVEIF
-660 LNSTDKP
+660 INSTDKP

-691 MLEGTT
+691 MLDGTT
-697 LTLPAFGICVLGESK
+697 LTLPAFGICVMGEAK

>member
-8 LTAACLLLAGCQLN
+8 LTAACLLLGGCQLN

-33 SAVITTDSSGN
+33 SAIIATDSSGS
-44 GAGATA
+44 GANAA
-50 SGQNATL
+50 APGQGATL

-63 NDDKSAGSDASQIP
+63 NDDKSACSNTSQVP
-77 VPEIDDSADQT
+77 VPEMDAEDDQT
-88 LFTFSQMSLINNE
+88 LFTFSQMSLLNNE
-101 LAEIVPDDNYRTTY
+101 LSEIVPEDNYRTTY

-312 YTDNRD
+312 YTDNPD
-318 GNMEFMKW
+318 GNKEFMKW

-372 IIAQTVRGNMS
+372 IIAQTAKGNMT

-391 ANEENLYSSI
+391 ANEENLYSSV

-414 DMPRSAGYYADDD
+414 DMPRSAGYYTDDD
-427 GSHTKLAGALNLLMT
+427 GTRTKLAGALNLLMT

-449 GEELGMMGSGK
+449 GEEIGMMGSGK

-469 WISED
+469 WISDD
-474 EYTVADAGTAAG
+474 EYSAADSGVETS
-486 TEAKIEADTKAVETK
+486 TEAETK
-501 TEADSKTTEAKAET
+501 ADSKTIET
-515 DTKDTTATAEADSKA
+515 
-530 VAKTEADTKT
+530 
-540 TEAKTEAD
+540 
-548 PKATAA
+548 
-554 KAEADSKAAGS
+554 KAEADSKAAEADTKTAGA
-565 ETRAEVKMVEQ
+565 ETEADSNTTEAKTETDTKDTIAETKAATKMVEQ
-576 EMSDMMCD
+576 EMHDMMCD
-584 GPAEIDNFAMKFGS
+584 GPAEMDNFTMKFGS
-598 AYSQTSGE
+598 AYSQTSDE

-645 TRRNPD
+645 TRKDSD
-651 GKDDPVEIF
+651 GKYEPVEIF
-660 LNSTDKP
+660 INSTSEP
-667 ASVDISGSDFKEL
+667 ASVDISGSDFREL
-680 KAVLTVSSDEV
+680 RAVLTISSHEV
-691 MLEGTT
+691 MLDGTT
-697 LTLPAFGICVLGESK
+697 LTLPAFGICVMGEAK

>member
-1 MKKTIAL
+1 MKNTIAL
-8 LTAACLLLAGCQLN
+8 LTAACLLLSGCQLN

-28 GAATD
+28 SAVSD
-33 SAVITTDSSGN
+33 SAE
-44 GAGATA
+44 
-50 SGQNATL
+50 
-57 GYDWTQ
+57 
-63 NDDKSAGSDASQIP
+63 SQMP
-77 VPEIDDSADQT
+77 VPEIDAQDNQT
-88 LFTFSQMSLINNE
+88 QFTCSQMSLINNE
-101 LAEIVPDDNYRTTY
+101 LPETVPEDNYRTTY
-115 EVFVYSFADSNG
+115 EVFVYSFADSDE

-176 NYMDIDPAYGTLE
+176 NYMDIDPTYGTLE
-189 DFDKLLKECHARG
+189 DFDKLLKECHTRG

-246 YYTFSREQ
+246 YYTFAREQ
-254 YPGFVPMDDTWYY
+254 YPGFVPMDSTWYY

-312 YTDNRD
+312 YTDNPD
-318 GNMEFMKW
+318 GNIEFMKW

-337 AYLVAEAWTD
+337 AYLVAEAWQD
-347 QSSYASYYSTGVN
+347 QPSYARYYSTGVN

-372 IIAQTVRGNMS
+372 IIAQTIRGNMS

-427 GSHTKLAGALNLLMT
+427 GSRTKLAGALNLLMT

-449 GEELGMMGSGK
+449 GEELGMIGSGK

-474 EYTVADAGTAAG
+474 ECDTAGSGTETSTGAESKTDSKAA
-486 TEAKIEADTKAVETK
+486 EAKIEAN
-501 TEADSKTTEAKAET
+501 SKT
-515 DTKDTTATAEADSKA
+515 
-530 VAKTEADTKT
+530 
-540 TEAKTEAD
+540 
-548 PKATAA
+548 
-554 KAEADSKAAGS
+554 AGS
-565 ETRAEVKMVEQ
+565 ETGAEVKMIGQ
-576 EMSDMMCD
+576 ELHNMTCD
-584 GPAEIDNFAMKFGS
+584 GPAEMDRITMKFGS
-598 AYSQTSGE
+598 AYSQISDE

-618 IRNSFPVIARGRTAV
+618 IRNSFPVIARGRTVV
-633 DYDRTNDSVAAF
+633 DYDRSNDSVAAF
-645 TRRNPD
+645 MR
-651 GKDDPVEIF
+651 KDFEGQFEPVEIF
-660 LNSTDKP
+660 INSTGLP

-691 MLEGTT
+691 MLDGTT
-697 LTLPAFGICVLGESK
+697 LTLPAFGICVLGGAR

>member
-8 LTAACLLLAGCQLN
+8 LTAACLLLGGCQLN

-33 SAVITTDSSGN
+33 SAVIATDSSGS
-44 GAGATA
+44 GANATA
-50 SGQNATL
+50 SGQGATL

-63 NDDKSAGSDASQIP
+63 NDDKSAGSDASQVP
-77 VPEIDDSADQT
+77 VPEMDAADDQT

-101 LAEIVPDDNYRTTY
+101 LAETAPDDNYRTTY
-115 EVFVYSFADSNG
+115 EVFVYSFADSDG

-176 NYMDIDPAYGTLE
+176 NYMDTDPAYGTLE

-202 INVILD
+202 MNVILD

-219 WFLAAKDYLEKL
+219 WFLAAKEYLEKL

-372 IIAQTVRGNMS
+372 IIAQTAKGNMS

-427 GSHTKLAGALNLLMT
+427 GTRTKLAGALNLLMT

-449 GEELGMMGSGK
+449 GEEIGMMGSGK

-469 WISED
+469 WISDD
-474 EYTVADAGTAAG
+474 EYSAADSGVETS
-486 TEAKIEADTKAVETK
+486 TEAKT
-501 TEADSKTTEAKAET
+501 ET
-515 DTKDTTATAEADSKA
+515 DTKDTIAE
-530 VAKTEADTKT
+530 T
-540 TEAKTEAD
+540 
-548 PKATAA
+548 
-554 KAEADSKAAGS
+554 KAA
-565 ETRAEVKMVEQ
+565 TKMVEQ
-576 EMSDMMCD
+576 EMHDMMCD
-584 GPAEIDNFAMKFGS
+584 GPAEMDNFTMKFGS
-598 AYSQTSGE
+598 AYSQTSDE

-645 TRRNPD
+645 TRRDPE
-651 GKDDPVEIF
+651 GKYEPVEIF
-660 LNSTDKP
+660 INSTDKS
-667 ASVDISGSDFKEL
+667 ASVDISGSDFREL

-691 MLEGTT
+691 MLDGTT
-697 LTLPAFGICVLGESK
+697 LTLPAFGICVLEESK

>member
-8 LTAACLLLAGCQLN
+8 LTAACLLLGGCQLN

-33 SAVITTDSSGN
+33 SAVIATDSSGS
-44 GAGATA
+44 GANAA
-50 SGQNATL
+50 APGQGTTL

-63 NDDKSAGSDASQIP
+63 NDDKSADSDTSQVP
-77 VPEIDDSADQT
+77 VPEMDAEDDQT

-101 LAEIVPDDNYRTTY
+101 LAETVPDDNYRTTY

-312 YTDNRD
+312 YTDNPD
-318 GNMEFMKW
+318 GNMEFMRW

-372 IIAQTVRGNMS
+372 IIAQTAKGNMT

-391 ANEENLYSSI
+391 ANEENLYSSV

-427 GSHTKLAGALNLLMT
+427 GPRTKLAGALNLLMT

-469 WISED
+469 WISDD
-474 EYTVADAGTAAG
+474 EYSVAEAS
-486 TEAKIEADTKAVETK
+486 TEAKAEADTKA
-501 TEADSKTTEAKAET
+501 AEAKAEA
-515 DTKDTTATAEADSKA
+515 DTKTTE
-530 VAKTEADTKT
+530 VKTEADTKT
-540 TEAKTEAD
+540 TEAKV
-548 PKATAA
+548 
-554 KAEADSKAAGS
+554 EADSKAAGS
-565 ETRAEVKMVEQ
+565 ETRAEVKMIEQ

-584 GPAEIDNFAMKFGS
+584 GPAEMDNFTMKFGS
-598 AYSQTSGE
+598 AYSQISDE

-645 TRRNPD
+645 TRKDSD
-651 GKDDPVEIF
+651 GKCEPVEIF
-660 LNSTDKP
+660 INSTSEP
-667 ASVDISGSDFKEL
+667 ASVDISGSNFKEL
-680 KAVLTVSSDEV
+680 RAVLTVSSDEV
-691 MLEGTT
+691 LLDGTT
-697 LTLPAFGICVLGESK
+697 LALPAFGICVLGETK

>member
-8 LTAACLLLAGCQLN
+8 LTAACLLLGGCQLN

-28 GAATD
+28 GAAAN
-33 SAVITTDSSGN
+33 SAVIATDSSGN
-44 GAGATA
+44 A
-50 SGQNATL
+50 SGAEESGQDAAI

-63 NDDKSAGSDASQIP
+63 KDDKSADSAESQIP
-77 VPEIDDSADQT
+77 VPEMDDAADQT
-88 LFTFSQMSLINNE
+88 LFTFSQMGLINNE
-101 LAEIVPDDNYRTTY
+101 LAEVIPDDNYRTTD
-115 EVFVYSFADSNG
+115 EVFVYSFADSDG

-141 YINDGQPSSGM
+141 YINDGQPSSGV

-189 DFDKLLKECHARG
+189 DFDKLLNECHARG

-219 WFLAAKDYLEKL
+219 WFLAAKEYLKNL

-254 YPGFVPMDDTWYY
+254 YPGFVPMDGTWYY

-312 YTDNRD
+312 YTDNPD

-391 ANEENLYSSI
+391 ANEENLYSSV

-414 DMPRSAGYYADDD
+414 DMPRSAGYYGDDD
-427 GSHTKLAGALNLLMT
+427 GPRTKLAGALNLLMT

-449 GEELGMMGSGK
+449 GEELGMTGSGK

-469 WISED
+469 WISE
-474 EYTVADAGTAAG
+474 E
-486 TEAKIEADTKAVETK
+486 
-501 TEADSKTTEAKAET
+501 
-515 DTKDTTATAEADSKA
+515 
-530 VAKTEADTKT
+530 
-540 TEAKTEAD
+540 
-548 PKATAA
+548 
-554 KAEADSKAAGS
+554 
-565 ETRAEVKMVEQ
+565 
-576 EMSDMMCD
+576 
-584 GPAEIDNFAMKFGS
+584 
-598 AYSQTSGE
+598 
-606 YSIFNYYRNAIR
+606 
-618 IRNSFPVIARGRTAV
+618 
-633 DYDRTNDSVAAF
+633 
-645 TRRNPD
+645 
-651 GKDDPVEIF
+651 
-660 LNSTDKP
+660 
-667 ASVDISGSDFKEL
+667 
-680 KAVLTVSSDEV
+680 
-691 MLEGTT
+691 
-697 LTLPAFGICVLGESK
+697 